1 MKKLITLIIVASLAL
16 TIQAQTGDITN
27 TLGAT
32 DGDFI
37 IESTTGGILIPK
49 MTMTQRDA
57 ITGHVS
63 GLTIYQ
69 TDNTPGFYYYDG
81 SSWVTIGTPTGIND
95 LTDASTAN
103 FNVFLGENTGANSTG
118 ESAYNVATGLN
129 AMVENTTGV
138 NNTASGYYALYNNVD
153 GHDNVAIGYSALST
167 ANATNNT
174 AVGERALFHVT
185 TGSNNTAIGGY
196 TGLGIT
202 TGSGNVIIGT
212 NMIGLPSDLENTVII
227 GSHSAERIRINGS
240 GYLGINET
248 NPTSTLDVNGSMSLP
263 ITTKSANYTATASD
277 YTIVFTTAATL
288 TLPSAVNIEGRI
300 YIIKNLDSSTTLV
313 TPDGTETIDGSTGN
327 YDIFS
332 GGATT
337 FQSDG
342 SNWIAIAEL

>member
-1 MKKLITLIIVASLAL
+1 MKKLITLFVVASLAL
-16 TIQAQTGDITN
+16 TIQAQDITN
-27 TLGAT
+27 TPGSG
-32 DGDFI
+32 GDFI
-37 IESTTGGILIPK
+37 ITSTTGGILIPK

-57 ITGHVS
+57 ITGHVA
-63 GLTIYQ
+63 GLMIYQ
-69 TDNTPGFYYYDG
+69 TDNTPGFYYYSG
-81 SSWVTIGTPTGIND
+81 SAWATIGSLTGIGD

-103 FNVFLGENTGANSTG
+103 FNVFLGDNSGTNSTG
-118 ESAYNVATGLN
+118 DSEYNVAIGLN
-129 AMVENTTGV
+129 AMATNTTGKD
-138 NNTASGYYALYNNVD
+138 NSAFGYYALNANVV
-153 GHDNVAIGYSALST
+153 GSDNVAIGFSALSNSL
-167 ANATNNT
+167 ASNNT
-174 AVGERALFHVT
+174 AVGERTLFNVT
-185 TGSNNTAIGGY
+185 SGSNNTAIGGY

-212 NMIGLPSDLENTVII
+212 NIIGLPSDLENTVII

-263 ITTKSANYTATASD
+263 ITTKSANYIATASD

-288 TLPSAVNIEGRI
+288 TLPSAVGIEGRI
-300 YIIKNLDSSTTLV
+300 YIVKNLDDTNTALV
-313 TPDGTETIDGSTGN
+313 SPDGSETIDGLTVD
-327 YDIFS
+327 YQIFT